1 MTMDKYTQRGT
12 DGSIDVA
19 ASANAYAKA
28 LTEWAV
34 ENEIPSEQITEAV
47 NAVLD
52 LHPGRIPM
60 PALLNFAVQQ
70 LGATPES
77 FKVLSDRVHAYV
89 TGQTKAGL
97 LFVIKGKNGGV
108 SRVAPVKKSA

>member
-1 MTMDKYTQRGT
+1 MDKFTRRGT

-28 LTEWAV
+28 LTEWAA
-34 ENEIPSEQITEAV
+34 ENEIPAEQITEAV

-60 PALLNFAVQQ
+60 PALLSLAVQQ
-70 LGATPES
+70 MGATPET

-97 LFVIKGKNGGV
+97 LFVIKGKGGGV
-108 SRVAPVKKSA
+108 SREAPVAKKSA

>member
-1 MTMDKYTQRGT
+1 MDKYTQRGT

-28 LTEWAV
+28 LTEWSAL
-34 ENEIPSEQITEAV
+34 NEIPAEQITEAV
-47 NAVLD
+47 NSVLD

-60 PALLNFAVQQ
+60 PALLSITVQQ
-70 LGATPES
+70 LGATPEN

-97 LFVIKGKNGGV
+97 LFVIKGKGGGV
-108 SRVAPVKKSA
+108 SRSAPEKKTA

>member
-1 MTMDKYTQRGT
+1 MDKYTVLGS

-28 LTEWAV
+28 LTNWKV
-34 ENEIPSEQITEAV
+34 ENEIPAEQITEAV

-60 PALLNFAVQQ
+60 PALLSLAVQQ
-70 LGATPES
+70 LGATPET

-97 LFVIKGKNGGV
+97 LFVIKGKGGGV
-108 SRVAPVKKSA
+108 SRQAPEKKTA